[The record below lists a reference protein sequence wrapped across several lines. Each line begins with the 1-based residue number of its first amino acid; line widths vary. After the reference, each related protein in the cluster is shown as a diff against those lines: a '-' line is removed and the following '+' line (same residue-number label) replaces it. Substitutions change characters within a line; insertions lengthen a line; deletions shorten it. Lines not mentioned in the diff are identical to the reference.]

1 MRTRKFNVPA
11 DLMTQFAGVMTEND
25 LNNTIVG
32 YDLDADEI
40 TVEVDYEADQKKM
53 MHDIQD
59 KIDEY
64 NEENEKEDDEDDEEN
79 DDD

>member
-1 MRTRKFNVPA
+1 MRNRKFNVPA
-11 DLMTQFAGVMTEND
+11 DLMIQFAGVMTDND
-25 LNNTIVG
+25 LNNTIVD
-32 YDLDADEI
+32 YDLDEDEI
-40 TVEVDYEADQKKM
+40 TVEVDYEADQKKL

-64 NEENEKEDDEDDEEN
+64 NEQNEDEDDEDEEE